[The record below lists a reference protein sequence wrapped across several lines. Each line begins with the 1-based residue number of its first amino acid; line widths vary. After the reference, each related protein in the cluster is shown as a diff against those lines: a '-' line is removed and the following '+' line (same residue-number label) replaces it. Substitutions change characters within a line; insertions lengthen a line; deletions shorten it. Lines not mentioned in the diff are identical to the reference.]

1 LITSDTPDD
10 VPAWV
15 DLVLGLSQEKAFFSL
30 RRTYEGMM
38 RKNEETSKKV
48 LDFFFRESGKTANP
62 QEYGI
67 IKSLVRARIP
77 VTLIAEIDL
86 TIRRW

>member
-1 LITSDTPDD
+1 LITSDKPED

-30 RRTYEGMM
+30 RKTSEGMM

-48 LDFFFRESGKTANP
+48 LDSFFKKAGNQPILKNT
-62 QEYGI
+62 
-67 IKSLVRARIP
+67 V
-77 VTLIAEIDL
+77 
-86 TIRRW
+86 